1 VNYIDDDIKDY
12 IDDIMKIYLTNHGNL
27 VNSGDKGYI
36 DKFIDVYLHQYID
49 RNRNM
54 RIELIDKLIPI
65 MERLK
70 ENSKNETEKYKNQLN
85 EVKGKAKTN
94 LNIDPALHKAIEH
107 VNKNNLVLYWV
118 KYLFSVFSNKRKV
131 NSTGTRKNKRKP

>member
-70 ENSKNETEKYKNQLN
+70 ENSKNETEKYK
-85 EVKGKAKTN
+85 T
-94 LNIDPALHKAIEH
+94 
-107 VNKNNLVLYWV
+107 
-118 KYLFSVFSNKRKV
+118 
-131 NSTGTRKNKRKP
+131 NSTKLKERLKQILILIPHFIKQ

>member
-1 VNYIDDDIKDY
+1 MINRLNILRKPLLGMNYIDDDIKDY

-36 DKFIDVYLHQYID
+36 DKFIDVYLHHID

-70 ENSKNETEKYKNQLN
+70 ENSKNETEKYK
-85 EVKGKAKTN
+85 T
-94 LNIDPALHKAIEH
+94 
-107 VNKNNLVLYWV
+107 
-118 KYLFSVFSNKRKV
+118 
-131 NSTGTRKNKRKP
+131 NSTKLKERLKS